1 MRGVGDEVAAHLLLL
16 LERRGHL
23 VERVG
28 EAGELLRSLARDA
41 RRVVA
46 VGDATGRAT
55 DLRQWPREHA
65 REHDRQAH
73 AREHGDHRR
82 GDDDGRDRVVVHVP
96 RVLGGVAGFHHQGR
110 EDVGPDDRHAHGQD
124 HEPDRRRRDGRQ
136 RDPTG
141 DPARDHVRAA
151 RYPTPR
157 TVCT

>member
-1 MRGVGDEVAAHLLLL
+1 MGQPDQSVGLLVQGFVGRPVGDDHAVAQGLEVALQVRQRGPQLVRGVGDEIAAHLLLL

-23 VERVG
+23 VERVR

-55 DLRQWPREHA
+55 DLRQRPREHA

-82 GDDDGRDRVVVHVP
+82 GDHDGRH
-96 RVLGGVAGFHHQGR
+96 
-110 EDVGPDDRHAHGQD
+110 
-124 HEPDRRRRDGRQ
+124 
-136 RDPTG
+136 
-141 DPARDHVRAA
+141 
-151 RYPTPR
+151 
-157 TVCT
+157 